1 MYSSSTVVRGTD
13 QTSASEKAL
22 QQQKYEEIVG
32 VLLSAGYFRARV
44 ASLTPFDK
52 VWSLHWAV
60 CFHWH
65 IPCAL
70 QASLSHCHLRWL
82 VACVGRLHPLALRL
96 MWTSST
102 TKT

>member
-1 MYSSSTVVRGTD
+1 MEHPKINWVELKTRGKHIMYSSSTVVRGTD

-52 VWSLHWAV
+52 VWGLHWAV
-60 CFHWH
+60 CFH
-65 IPCAL
+65 CTFRAL
-70 QASLSHCHLRWL
+70 CE
-82 VACVGRLHPLALRL
+82 LH
-96 MWTSST
+96 
-102 TKT
+102 